1 MLVIKRYPV
10 LAAVLLATLIAS
22 PVMAQGAEMLVMDAP
37 VTVCELP
44 VDHPDM
50 SRADEFTRRIRANYD
65 SNARGTATFDVTYTG
80 FSQEAEDAFQFAVDI
95 WEQHIES
102 TVPIKVSANW
112 TPLGANILG
121 SAGANLVHANFAGAP
136 LTSTWYGS
144 ALADALAGLDLD
156 PPGSDINANFNSTLA
171 NWYFGTDGNPP
182 AGEFDLVTV
191 VLHELGHGLGFF
203 GSMNVDDGD
212 AGNGEECNGVNG
224 EGCWG
229 LEGVDFAVIFDRFAE
244 DGPGLSLIDTDAY
257 PNPSGT
263 LAMALQSDDV
273 HFDGALVGAT
283 LGNRGPLYAPNPW
296 NPGSS
301 YSHWDEDSFMA
312 GDENALMT
320 PFISSGESNHSPG
333 PATCAHFNDIGW
345 TLGTECAMLVA
356 NEPQATIAEGVTLGS
371 AYPNPFTN
379 EVTLT
384 LRVDEPQ
391 HVRATL
397 YDLLG
402 RRIAVLHDGLVGAGS
417 PLNISVSGASL
428 QPAVYFVRVEGEQFV
443 TTRRVV
449 RVQ

>member
-1 MLVIKRYPV
+1 MLVFKRYPV
-10 LAAVLLATLIAS
+10 LAAVLLAALIAS

-37 VTVCELP
+37 LTVCELP

-65 SNARGTATFDVTYTG
+65 PNARGTATFDVTYTG

-121 SAGANLVHANFAGAP
+121 SAGANYIIRDFTNVP
-136 LTSTWYGS
+136 VPSTWYAA
-144 ALADALAGLDLD
+144 ALANAIAGGDID
-156 PPGSDINANFNSTLA
+156 PAEHDINANFNSTLA
-171 NWYFGTDGNPP
+171 NWYFGTDGNTP
-182 AGEFDLVTV
+182 AGQFDLVTV

-203 GSMNVDDGD
+203 GSMNVDDAD
-212 AGNGEECNGVNG
+212 AGNGQECDGVNG
-224 EGCWG
+224 NGCWG
-229 LEGVDFAVIFDRFAE
+229 SSGFPFIYDRFAE
-244 DGPGLSLIDTDAY
+244 DGPGVSLINTGAY
-257 PNPSGT
+257 PNPST
-263 LAMALQSDDV
+263 ILADSLQSDDV

-296 NPGSS
+296 DPGSS
-301 YSHWDEDSFMA
+301 YSHWKESSFPA

-333 PATCAHFNDIGW
+333 PATCAHFQDIGW